1 MNPTIVLACMLLAY
15 IAPVAFV
22 YYKYNTAATTTAAA
36 TRSISSIITS
46 QEPFFSE
53 VAPLFQTRYFI
64 AVCML
69 IMTGFTVLYEYRRCV
84 DYMNSR
90 MWSLASI
97 SVLLVGIFGVIFIPE
112 HNPVHY
118 IFAAAAFFAIVGFMT
133 GHTFTATGTTAGTT
147 AGAYINDILRILLYA
162 QILFMVVTVIGVLQ
176 DAAIFTIEALFLAN
190 FAIFYLYLHYHTFC
204 SSCSPLPSL
213 SPSPSCSGIPN
224 IGRCSRLAPNL

>member
-22 YYKYNTAATTTAAA
+22 YYKYNTATDSATG

-46 QEPFFSE
+46 QEPFFNE

-69 IMTGFTVLYEYRRCV
+69 IMTGFTVIYEYQRCV

-118 IFAAAAFFAIVGFMT
+118 IFAAAAFFAIVGFMI
-133 GHTFTATGTTAGTT
+133 GHTFCESIAAD
-147 AGAYINDILRILLYA
+147 ADIHDILRILLYA
-162 QILFMVVTVIGVLQ
+162 QFLFMLVTVIGVLQ
-176 DAAIFTIEALFLAN
+176 DAAIFTIEALFLLN
-190 FAIFYLYLHYHTFC
+190 FAVFYLYLHYHTFC
-204 SSCSPLPSL
+204 SS
-213 SPSPSCSGIPN
+213 
-224 IGRCSRLAPNL
+224 

>member
-22 YYKYNTAATTTAAA
+22 YYKYNTATESATG

-46 QEPFFSE
+46 QEPFFNE

-69 IMTGFTVLYEYRRCV
+69 IMTGFTVIYEYQRCV

-112 HNPVHY
+112 QDPVHY
-118 IFAAAAFFAIVGFMT
+118 IFAAAAFFAITGFMT
-133 GHTFTATGTTAGTT
+133 GHTFTANCTTNT
-147 AGAYINDILRILLYA
+147 AADIHDILRILLYA
-162 QILFMVVTVIGVLQ
+162 QFLFMLVTIIGVLQ

-204 SSCSPLPSL
+204 SS
-213 SPSPSCSGIPN
+213 
-224 IGRCSRLAPNL
+224 

>member
-1 MNPTIVLACMLLAY
+1 MLLAY

-22 YYKYNTAATTTAAA
+22 YYKYNTATDSGTG

-46 QEPFFSE
+46 QEPFFNE

-69 IMTGFTVLYEYRRCV
+69 IMTGFTVMYEYQRCV

-97 SVLLVGIFGVIFIPE
+97 SVLLIGIFGVIFIPE

-118 IFAAAAFFAIVGFMT
+118 IFATAAFFAIVGFMT
-133 GHTFTATGTTAGTT
+133 GHTFTATGTTAD
-147 AGAYINDILRILLYA
+147 IHDILRILLYA
-162 QILFMVVTVIGVLQ
+162 QFLFMLVTVIGVLQ
-176 DAAIFTIEALFLAN
+176 DAAIFSIEALFLAN

-204 SSCSPLPSL
+204 SS
-213 SPSPSCSGIPN
+213 
-224 IGRCSRLAPNL
+224 

>member
-1 MNPTIVLACMLLAY
+1 MNQTIILTLMLLAY

-22 YYKYNTAATTTAAA
+22 YYKYNTAATATA

-69 IMTGFTVLYEYRRCV
+69 IMTGFTVMYEYQRCI
-84 DYMNSR
+84 DYLHSR

-97 SVLLVGIFGVIFIPE
+97 SILLVGIFGVIFVPE
-112 HNPVHY
+112 QDPVHY
-118 IFAAAAFFAIVGFMT
+118 IFAVAAFFAIVGFMI
-133 GHTFTATGTTAGTT
+133 GHTFTATGATA
-147 AGAYINDILRILLYA
+147 AAAADIHDILRILLYA
-162 QILFMVVTVIGVLQ
+162 QILFMIVTVIGVLQ
-176 DAAIFTIEALFLAN
+176 NAAIFTIEALFLAN

-204 SSCSPLPSL
+204 SSFSPMS
-213 SPSPSCSGIPN
+213 S
-224 IGRCSRLAPNL
+224 

>member
-22 YYKYNTAATTTAAA
+22 YYKYNTAATATATA

-53 VAPLFQTRYFI
+53 LAPLFQTRYFI

-69 IMTGFTVLYEYRRCV
+69 IMTGFTVLYEYQRCV

-97 SVLLVGIFGVIFIPE
+97 VVLLVGIFGVIFITE
-112 HNPVHY
+112 DNPVHY

-133 GHTFTATGTTAGTT
+133 GHTFTATGTTAG
-147 AGAYINDILRILLYA
+147 AYIHDILRILLYA
-162 QILFMVVTVIGVLQ
+162 QFLFMLVTIIGVIQ
-176 DAAIFTIEALFLAN
+176 DAAIFSIEALFLAN

-204 SSCSPLPSL
+204 SSLSPLPSY
-213 SPSPSCSGIPN
+213 SPSPPS
-224 IGRCSRLAPNL
+224 

>member
-22 YYKYNTAATTTAAA
+22 YYKYNTAATATA

-69 IMTGFTVLYEYRRCV
+69 IMTAFTVFYEYQRCIN
-84 DYMNSR
+84 YLHSR

-97 SVLLVGIFGVIFIPE
+97 SILLVGIFGVIFIPE
-112 HNPVHY
+112 QDPVHY
-118 IFAAAAFFAIVGFMT
+118 IFAAAAFFAIVGFMI
-133 GHTFTATGTTAGTT
+133 GHTFTATGTA
-147 AGAYINDILRILLYA
+147 ADADIHDILRILLYA
-162 QILFMVVTVIGVLQ
+162 QILFMVVTIIGVIQ
-176 DAAIFTIEALFLAN
+176 DTPIFAFEALFLAN
-190 FAIFYLYLHYHTFC
+190 FAVFYLYLHYHTFC
-204 SSCSPLPSL
+204 SSCSP
-213 SPSPSCSGIPN
+213 PSPSDASN
-224 IGRCSRLAPNL
+224 IL

>member
-1 MNPTIVLACMLLAY
+1 MLLAY

-22 YYKYNTAATTTAAA
+22 YYKYNTATATAAA

-46 QEPFFSE
+46 QEPFFNE

-69 IMTGFTVLYEYRRCV
+69 IMTGFTVMYEYQRCV

-97 SVLLVGIFGVIFIPE
+97 SVLLIGIFGVIFIPE

-118 IFAAAAFFAIVGFMT
+118 IFAAAAFFAIVGFMI
-133 GHTFTATGTTAGTT
+133 GHTFCDSIAA
-147 AGAYINDILRILLYA
+147 AADIHDILRIFLYA
-162 QILFMVVTVIGVLQ
+162 QFLFMLVTVIGVLQ
-176 DAAIFTIEALFLAN
+176 DAAIFAIEALFLAN
-190 FAIFYLYLHYHTFC
+190 FAVFYFYLHYHTFC
-204 SSCSPLPSL
+204 NSCP
-213 SPSPSCSGIPN
+213 PSPSQLS
-224 IGRCSRLAPNL
+224 

>member
-1 MNPTIVLACMLLAY
+1 MNQTIILTLMLLAY
-15 IAPVAFV
+15 IVPVAFV
-22 YYKYNTAATTTAAA
+22 YYKYNTATDSATC

-46 QEPFFSE
+46 QEPFFNE

-69 IMTGFTVLYEYRRCV
+69 IMTGFTVIYEYQRCV

-97 SVLLVGIFGVIFIPE
+97 VVLLVGIFGVIFIPE
-112 HNPVHY
+112 QDPVHY

-133 GHTFTATGTTAGTT
+133 GHTFCASIAT
-147 AGAYINDILRILLYA
+147 IDIHDILRILLYA
-162 QILFMVVTVIGVLQ
+162 QFLFMLVTIIGVLQ

-190 FAIFYLYLHYHTFC
+190 FAVFYLYLHYHTFC
-204 SSCSPLPSL
+204 SSY
-213 SPSPSCSGIPN
+213 SPSPPS
-224 IGRCSRLAPNL
+224 

>member
-1 MNPTIVLACMLLAY
+1 MLLAY

-22 YYKYNTAATTTAAA
+22 YYKYNTATAAASA

-69 IMTGFTVLYEYRRCV
+69 VMTGFTVFYEYQRCV

-97 SVLLVGIFGVIFIPE
+97 VVLLLGIFGVIFIPE
-112 HNPVHY
+112 QDPVHY
-118 IFAAAAFFAIVGFMT
+118 IFAAAAFFAIVGFMI
-133 GHTFTATGTTAGTT
+133 GHTFTGTTT
-147 AGAYINDILRILLYA
+147 GADIHDILRILLYA
-162 QILFMVVTVIGVLQ
+162 QILFMIVTVIGVLQ
-176 DAAIFTIEALFLAN
+176 DAAIFTIEALFLLN
-190 FAIFYLYLHYHTFC
+190 FAVFYLYLHYHTFC
-204 SSCSPLPSL
+204 SSCSPLS
-213 SPSPSCSGIPN
+213 S
-224 IGRCSRLAPNL
+224 

>member
-1 MNPTIVLACMLLAY
+1 MLLAY

-22 YYKYNTAATTTAAA
+22 YYKYNTAATATATATA

-69 IMTGFTVLYEYRRCV
+69 IMTAFTVFYEYQRCV

-97 SVLLVGIFGVIFIPE
+97 SVLLLGIFGVIFIPE

-133 GHTFTATGTTAGTT
+133 GHTFTGTT
-147 AGAYINDILRILLYA
+147 AGADIHDILRILLYA
-162 QILFMVVTVIGVLQ
+162 QILFMIVTVIGVIQ

-204 SSCSPLPSL
+204 SSLSPLPSCSPL
-213 SPSPSCSGIPN
+213 SS
-224 IGRCSRLAPNL
+224 

>member
-1 MNPTIVLACMLLAY
+1 MDQNTLLTLMLIAY

-22 YYKYNTAATTTAAA
+22 YYKYNTAATATA

-69 IMTGFTVLYEYRRCV
+69 IMTGFTLFYEYHRCV
-84 DYMNSR
+84 DYMNSC

-97 SVLLVGIFGVIFIPE
+97 AVLLVGIFGVIFIPE
-112 HNPVHY
+112 QNPVHY
-118 IFAAAAFFAIVGFMT
+118 IFAATAFFAITGFMI
-133 GHTFTATGTTAGTT
+133 GHTFCASIATVAD
-147 AGAYINDILRILLYA
+147 IHDILRILLYA
-162 QILFMVVTVIGVLQ
+162 QILFMVVTMIGVLQ

-204 SSCSPLPSL
+204 SSCSPMS
-213 SPSPSCSGIPN
+213 S
-224 IGRCSRLAPNL
+224 

>member
-22 YYKYNTAATTTAAA
+22 YYKYNTATTSATG

-46 QEPFFSE
+46 QDPFFNE

-69 IMTGFTVLYEYRRCV
+69 IMTGFTVMYEYQRCV

-90 MWSLASI
+90 MWSLSSI
-97 SVLLVGIFGVIFIPE
+97 VVLLIGIFGVIFIPE
-112 HNPVHY
+112 HDSMHY
-118 IFAAAAFFAIVGFMT
+118 VFAAAAFFAIVGFMT
-133 GHTFTATGTTAGTT
+133 GHTFCMSAAD
-147 AGAYINDILRILLYA
+147 IHDILRILLYA

-176 DAAIFTIEALFLAN
+176 DAAIFSIEALFLLN
-190 FAIFYLYLHYHTFC
+190 FAVFYLYLHYHTFC
-204 SSCSPLPSL
+204 SS
-213 SPSPSCSGIPN
+213 
-224 IGRCSRLAPNL
+224 